1 MLTKERVV
9 HTKNHADRRPVVRVK
24 NTKFVADAIAKATAL
39 LAMEI

>member
-24 NTKFVADAIAKATAL
+24 NVKFNADATTKAAAL